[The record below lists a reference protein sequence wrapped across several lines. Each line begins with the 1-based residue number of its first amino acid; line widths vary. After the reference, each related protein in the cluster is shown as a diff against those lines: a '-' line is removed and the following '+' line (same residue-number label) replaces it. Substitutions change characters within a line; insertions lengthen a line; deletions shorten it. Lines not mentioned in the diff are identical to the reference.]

1 MNCEREM
8 SGLRSAQNSS
18 IIAIFLNRQVTVWQ
32 GADNLKIQQLE
43 TLTLADVYEE
53 TYLVAS
59 VIRKSKSLTLSSSVG
74 YYHYLSTHNVVW
86 ERTCFTHMYVMRVRD
101 VRHE

>member
-1 MNCEREM
+1 M
-8 SGLRSAQNSS
+8 
-18 IIAIFLNRQVTVWQ
+18 TVWQ

-59 VIRKSKSLTLSSSVG
+59 VIRKSKSHTISFFSVG
-74 YYHYLSTHNVVW
+74 YHVFP
-86 ERTCFTHMYVMRVRD
+86 TCTYMYV
-101 VRHE
+101 